1 MSAFFDICIMNMFLA
16 DFSII
21 KQVLDYGYFASIV
34 LGALALFDFLLLF
47 KRPRHFKITFALFLV
62 TLWGL
67 DVLLWAE
74 VSFHDLVAWSP
85 LINFGI
91 WVTGLL
97 TLSIIT
103 EGRVSK
109 WIAWTVVM
117 IFLLNC
123 YNYYMLRGYMN
134 LHLDRRAVF
143 LLRIVEDFP
152 FVQLIRFAQRII
164 LLIAVFRLYQVVK
177 KIQSDRNLYGMKL
190 KRWLRIS
197 MFLVIFVVF
206 CNNVVAWWV
215 VDTPYYFEFSHS
227 IYVFFCAGLFLN
239 VIYRPEFLNNHEV
252 NKFDFRRYILADQ
265 LSLNDQNFFV
275 PFFQEMYYLNAQ
287 ATIEHYC
294 KQNKILESDQFN
306 EQIIQRYKMSFSQLV
321 NKKRVEYFV
330 ALAKNPS
337 YSHYSIE
344 ALAKE
349 SGFNSR
355 TALYKPFKKFH
366 GGTPIDL
373 ITAVNRR

>member
-1 MSAFFDICIMNMFLA
+1 MNMFLA

-67 DVLLWAE
+67 DVLLWVE

-227 IYVFFCAGLFLN
+227 IYAFFCAGLFLN

-275 PFFQEMYYLNAQ
+275 PFFQEMYYLNTQ